1 MQTLSLFKVLCPY
14 VYNQMC
20 QLPYSELNG
29 MELNYLVYIKSGR
42 DVTFK
47 KKLKRVISA
56 TFDNYFMSTFL

>member
-47 KKLKRVISA
+47 KK
-56 TFDNYFMSTFL
+56 